1 MPRKETSLKVHL
13 KNKLLEEWR
22 GLPLPKKIKPV
33 KSLSNELGSALK
45 LLGVGSSITESDI
58 MSAWNEM
65 MPKVISE
72 NTRPTAFQ
80 NGYIE
85 ISVLQPSI
93 LYTLDRQMKMD
104 IIKKFQG
111 VFGKSNLKGV
121 NFRLG

>member
-1 MPRKETSLKVHL
+1 MPRKKNSHKVHL
-13 KNKLLEEWR
+13 KRKLLEEWR
-22 GLPLPKKIKPV
+22 GLPLPRKPEPA
-33 KSLSNELGSALK
+33 KSLSNEVGEALDPR
-45 LLGVGSSITESDI
+45 GVGSSITETDV

-72 NTRPTAFQ
+72 NTRPTAFR

-104 IIKKFQG
+104 ILKKFQS

>member
-1 MPRKETSLKVHL
+1 MPRKKNSHKVHL
-13 KNKLLEEWR
+13 KRKLLEEWR
-22 GLPLPKKIKPV
+22 GLPLPRKTKPA
-33 KSLSNELGSALK
+33 KSLSNEVGNALD
-45 LLGVGSSITESDI
+45 LLGVGASITESDI
-58 MSAWNEM
+58 MTAWNDM

-104 IIKKFQG
+104 IIKK
-111 VFGKSNLKGV
+111 
-121 NFRLG
+121 

>member
-1 MPRKETSLKVHL
+1 MPRKVSSLKVHL
-13 KNKLLEEWR
+13 KSKLLEEWR
-22 GLPLPKKIKPV
+22 GLPVPRKTEPV
-33 KSLSNELGSALK
+33 KSLSNELGSALN

-58 MSAWNEM
+58 MSAWHEM

-104 IIKKFQG
+104 IIKKFQS

>member
-1 MPRKETSLKVHL
+1 MSRKKNCHKIHL
-13 KNKLLEEWR
+13 KRKLLEEWR
-22 GLPLPKKIKPV
+22 GLPLPRKTEPA
-33 KSLSNELGSALK
+33 KSLSNEVGEALDT
-45 LLGVGSSITESDI
+45 LGVGSSITESDV

-72 NTRPTAFQ
+72 NTRPTAFR

-104 IIKKFQG
+104 IIKKFQS

>member
-1 MPRKETSLKVHL
+1 MPRKVSSLKVHL

-22 GLPLPKKIKPV
+22 GLPVPRKTKPV
-33 KSLSNELGSALK
+33 KSLSNELGSALN

-58 MSAWNEM
+58 MSAWHEM

-72 NTRPTAFQ
+72 NTRPTAFR

-104 IIKKFQG
+104 IIKKFQS
-111 VFGKSNLKGV
+111 VFGKTNLKGV

>member
-1 MPRKETSLKVHL
+1 MPRKKSSHKVHL
-13 KNKLLEEWR
+13 KRKLLEEWR
-22 GLPLPKKIKPV
+22 GLPLPRRTKPA
-33 KSLSNELGSALK
+33 KSLSNEVGSALDS
-45 LLGVGSSITESDI
+45 LGVGSSITESDI

-104 IIKKFQG
+104 IIKKFQS
-111 VFGKSNLKGV
+111 VFGKTNLKGV

>member
-1 MPRKETSLKVHL
+1 MPRKVSSLKVHL

-22 GLPLPKKIKPV
+22 GLPVPRKTKPV
-33 KSLSNELGSALK
+33 KSLYNELGSALN

-58 MSAWNEM
+58 MSAWHEM

-104 IIKKFQG
+104 IIKKFQS

>member
-1 MPRKETSLKVHL
+1 MPRKETSHKVHL

-22 GLPLPKKIKPV
+22 GLPLPKKTKPV

-104 IIKKFQG
+104 IIKKFES

>member
-1 MPRKETSLKVHL
+1 MPRKKNSHKVHL
-13 KNKLLEEWR
+13 KRKLLEEWR
-22 GLPLPKKIKPV
+22 GLPLPRKTAPA
-33 KSLSNELGSALK
+33 KSLSNEVGEALDT
-45 LLGVGSSITESDI
+45 LGVGSSITESDV

-72 NTRPTAFQ
+72 NTRPTAFR

-104 IIKKFQG
+104 ILKKFQS

>member
-22 GLPLPKKIKPV
+22 GLPLPKKTKPV

-58 MSAWNEM
+58 MIAWNEM

-72 NTRPTAFQ
+72 NTRPTAFH

-104 IIKKFQG
+104 IIKKFQS
-111 VFGKSNLKGV
+111 VFGKSNLKIDC
-121 NFRLG
+121 

>member
-1 MPRKETSLKVHL
+1 MPRKVSSLKVHL

-22 GLPLPKKIKPV
+22 GLPVPRKTKPV
-33 KSLSNELGSALK
+33 KSLSSELGSALN

-58 MSAWNEM
+58 MSAWHEM

-104 IIKKFQG
+104 IIKKFQS

>member
-1 MPRKETSLKVHL
+1 MPRKESSLKLHL
-13 KNKLLEEWR
+13 KSKLLEEWR
-22 GLPLPKKIKPV
+22 GLPVPRKTKPF

-58 MSAWNEM
+58 LSAWNEM

-104 IIKKFQG
+104 IIKKFQS

>member
-1 MPRKETSLKVHL
+1 MPRKVSSLKVHL

-22 GLPLPKKIKPV
+22 GLPVPRKTKPV
-33 KSLSNELGSALK
+33 KSLSNELDSALN

-58 MSAWNEM
+58 MRAWHEM

-104 IIKKFQG
+104 IIKKFQS

>member
-1 MPRKETSLKVHL
+1 MPKKKSSHKVYLKR
-13 KNKLLEEWR
+13 KLLEEWR
-22 GLPLPKKIKPV
+22 GLPLPRKTKPA
-33 KSLSNELGSALK
+33 KSLSNEVGNALD
-45 LLGVGSSITESDI
+45 LLGVGASITETDI
-58 MSAWNEM
+58 MAAWNDM

-72 NTRPTAFQ
+72 NTRATAFQ

-104 IIKKFQG
+104 IIKKFQS

>member
-1 MPRKETSLKVHL
+1 MPRKKNCHKVHL
-13 KNKLLEEWR
+13 KRKLLEEWR
-22 GLPLPKKIKPV
+22 GLPLPRKTKPA
-33 KSLSNELGSALK
+33 KSLSNEVGEALDI
-45 LLGVGSSITESDI
+45 LGVGSSITESDV